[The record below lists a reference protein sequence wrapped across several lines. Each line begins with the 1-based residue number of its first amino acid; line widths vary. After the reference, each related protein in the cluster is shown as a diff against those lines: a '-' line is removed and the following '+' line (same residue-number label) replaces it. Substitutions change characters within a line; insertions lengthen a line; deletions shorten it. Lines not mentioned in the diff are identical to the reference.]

1 MLRWGGLAMMSFR
14 FVGWRRAYGYSFGV
28 VIMGWFLGVARIGGS
43 GAFVVAKDQGGFQRI
58 VWTS

>member
-1 MLRWGGLAMMSFR
+1 MASFR